1 MFSKIMEIS
10 LIFFV
15 LLLINFIFIIFL
27 KKISN
32 FVNLFDYP
40 NFRKKHESP
49 TALLGGVL
57 LALSI
62 LNLIFFSL
70 ILKNNILAKFGLA
83 HESYQLFFITTL
95 IIFLIGFYDDKK
107 GLTANLKLFIIS
119 FLVIILLVIDKDL
132 NISNLNFLFLEKNIS
147 SSQFTIPFT
156 VLCFVIFI
164 NAFNMFDGID
174 LQASL
179 YAFIL
184 LIILIFKSQFYLFGI
199 YLLLQICFIIY
210 LNYKKKIFLG
220 DNGSLLL
227 AFIFSYL
234 IIKSYNHQ
242 NNNFYAD
249 EIFLIML
256 FPGLDMLR
264 LTFFRLFN
272 KKHPFKPDNEHI
284 HHYLMKKFN
293 LIKTNLLIQSSII
306 IPLLF
311 YYVTDLIIVSILLKI
326 TLYLSL
332 IYVSKKN

>member
-1 MFSKIMEIS
+1 MEIS

-15 LLLINFIFIIFL
+15 LLLFNLIFIIFL

-32 FVNLFDYP
+32 IFNLYDYP
-40 NFRKKHESP
+40 NFRKKHENP

-57 LALSI
+57 LFLSI
-62 LNLIFFSL
+62 LNLILFSF
-70 ILKNNILAKFGLA
+70 ILENNILNKFGFA
-83 HESYQLFFITTL
+83 NENDQLFFISSF
-95 IIFLIGFYDDKK
+95 IIFLIGIYDDKK
-107 GLTANLKLFIIS
+107 GLTANLKLFIIA
-119 FLVIILLVIDKDL
+119 LLVVVLLVMDQDL
-132 NISNLNFLFLEKNIS
+132 NISNLNFLFLEKSIS
-147 SSQFTIPFT
+147 FSKFTIPFT

-179 YAFIL
+179 YSFIL
-184 LIILIFKSQFYLFGI
+184 LIILIFKSQFYLLGI
-199 YLLLQICFIIY
+199 YLFLQICFIVY

-234 IIKSYNHQ
+234 IIKSYNYQ

-256 FPGLDMLR
+256 FPGLDMIR
-264 LTFFRLFN
+264 LTFLRLFN

-293 LIKTNLLIQSSII
+293 LIKTNLLIQSSIV

-311 YYVTDLIIVSILLKI
+311 YYVTNLIIVSILIKI
-326 TLYLSL
+326 ILYLSL